1 MLSYSYNNMYRSL
14 KREEMT
20 ILRRFFNKWG
30 AFDFIKNRKLMIKEN
45 PVECCYFV
53 PTRKNTLF
61 RKTIN
66 RNTNEVYLLSDV
78 AGKTVM
84 DRKPFLAGLMIGEL
98 YKKLFTPSLQGADII
113 ARVSHDFPYVAVNPM
128 AEKVVLYGKNILGQS
143 IVDAAEKLKENELV
157 ILLNMNK
164 ESIGIG
170 RTKFNKKDLL
180 RVGKDTVATVADLG
194 CYLRNESRLP

>member
-1 MLSYSYNNMYRSL
+1 MYRSP

-20 ILRRFFNKWG
+20 ILRRFFDKWG
-30 AFDFIKNRKLMIKEN
+30 AFDFIRNRKLMIKEKR
-45 PVECCYFV
+45 VESSYFV
-53 PTRKNTLF
+53 PTKKKTLF

-66 RNTNEVYLLSDV
+66 RNINEVYLLSDL
-78 AGKTVM
+78 AEKILL
-84 DRKPFLAGLMIGEL
+84 DRQPFLAGLMIGEL
-98 YKKLFTPSLQGADII
+98 NKKLFTPSLQGADII
-113 ARVSHDFPYVAVNPM
+113 ARVSHHFPYVVVNLM

-164 ESIGIG
+164 EPIGIG

-180 RVGKDTVATVADLG
+180 RVGKDTVTTVADVG
-194 CYLRNESRLP
+194 YYLRNESRVP